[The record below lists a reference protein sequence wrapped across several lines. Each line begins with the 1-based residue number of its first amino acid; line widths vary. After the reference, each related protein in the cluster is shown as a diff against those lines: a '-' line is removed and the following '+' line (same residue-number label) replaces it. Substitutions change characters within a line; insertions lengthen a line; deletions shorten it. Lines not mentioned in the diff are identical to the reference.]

1 MKTNITIARYGAGAQ
16 RPGLRTAPRAAFT
29 LVEVMVVMTLLSFIV
44 IALMGVFNST
54 QAAFRASLTQT
65 DVLESGR
72 AAMNLITGDLR
83 AMSPS
88 LGGSNGAVNFY
99 AGNNSVQLGSGAT
112 PLIQPL
118 IASSKSR
125 TNVLQ
130 NFFILS
136 RENQTWTGT
145 GYFVN
150 PTATNAINPL
160 YRFSMS
166 MSAAAFNSPAQLYTN
181 YINIALTNQQ
191 YWSRLVDGV
200 VTLRVRA
207 YDLNGVWMT
216 NGYFTPPSA
225 LIKNVRFAPADW
237 GEVGFTMY
245 SNALPAAVEIELATL
260 EDRTLQRAESRPMG
274 PLRNQYLA
282 EQSSKV
288 HIFRQRVAIPNV
300 DPAAYP

>member
-1 MKTNITIARYGAGAQ
+1 MKNNTTIIRCREGAQ
-16 RPGLRTAPRAAFT
+16 RCGLRTVPRAAFT
-29 LVEVMVVMTLLSFIV
+29 LVEVLVVMTLLSFIV

-125 TNVLQ
+125 TNLLQ

-166 MSAAAFNSPAQLYTN
+166 MSAAALNSPAQLYTSFTN
-181 YINIALTNQQ
+181 TALTNQQ

-207 YDLNGVWMT
+207 YDPDGVWLT
-216 NGYFTPPSA
+216 NGYFTPPRA
-225 LIKNVRFAPADW
+225 LVKNVSFAPIDW

-288 HIFRQRVAIPNV
+288 HVFRQRVAIPNV
-300 DPAAYP
+300 DTAAYP

>member
-1 MKTNITIARYGAGAQ
+1 VKNNTTIIRCREGAQ
-16 RPGLRTAPRAAFT
+16 RCGLPTVPRAAFT
-29 LVEVMVVMTLLSFIV
+29 LVEVLVVMTLLSFIV

-166 MSAAAFNSPAQLYTN
+166 MSASAFNSPAQLYTN
-181 YINIALTNQQ
+181 FLNAALTNQQ

-207 YDLNGVWMT
+207 YNPDGVWLT
-216 NGYFTPPSA
+216 DGYFTRPSG
-225 LIKNVRFAPADW
+225 LVKNVRFAPADW

>member
-1 MKTNITIARYGAGAQ
+1 MKNNTTIIRCREGAQ
-16 RPGLRTAPRAAFT
+16 RCGLPTVPRAAFT
-29 LVEVMVVMTLLSFIV
+29 LVEVLVVMTLLSFIV

-166 MSAAAFNSPAQLYTN
+166 MSASAFNSPAQLYTN
-181 YINIALTNQQ
+181 FLNAALTNQQ

-207 YDLNGVWMT
+207 YNPDGVWLT
-216 NGYFTPPSA
+216 DGYFTLSSG
-225 LIKNVRFAPADW
+225 LVKNVHFAPADL

-260 EDRTLQRAESRPMG
+260 EDRTLQRAESRPTG
-274 PLRNQYLA
+274 PLRNQYLT

-288 HIFRQRVAIPNV
+288 HVFRQRVAIPNV
-300 DPAAYP
+300 DTAAYP

>member
-1 MKTNITIARYGAGAQ
+1 MKNNTTIIRCREGAQ
-16 RPGLRTAPRAAFT
+16 RCGLPTVPRAAFT
-29 LVEVMVVMTLLSFIV
+29 LVEVLVVMTLLSFIV

-166 MSAAAFNSPAQLYTN
+166 MSASAFNSPAQLYTN
-181 YINIALTNQQ
+181 FLNAALTNQQ

-207 YDLNGVWMT
+207 YNPDGVWLT
-216 NGYFTPPSA
+216 DGYFTRPSG
-225 LIKNVRFAPADW
+225 LVKNVHFAPADL

-274 PLRNQYLA
+274 PLRNQYLT

-288 HIFRQRVAIPNV
+288 HVFRQRVAIPNV
-300 DPAAYP
+300 DTAAYP